1 MPFIDEITAET
12 PVSILTVGQL
22 YQILDKAMNKK
33 IEVLQAPPKH
43 TVRGYDGLAN
53 ALEVSKD
60 TVWKWVKSGKYE
72 EAITRTGRVISFDVD
87 KVNEIR
93 KANAKTG
100 GRNK

>member
-12 PVSILTVGQL
+12 PVSMLTVGQL

-43 TVRGYDGLAN
+43 TVRGYKGLAK
-53 ALEVSKD
+53 ALDIGKA
-60 TVWKWVKSGKYE
+60 TVAKWVRSGE
-72 EAITRTGRVISFDVD
+72 FDPAITRTGRVISFDVD

-93 KANAKTG
+93 KAKAKTG